1 MEDLIIKEAIEY
13 IKELFEGNSDGHDA
27 DHTLRV
33 YKNAMLIA
41 KGEENCDLYTIA
53 LAALLHDVDD
63 YKNFSTE
70 NFANARKFLKEHGI
84 SQDKEDEICSIID
97 SVSFSKNRGNSP
109 RTLEGKIVQDADRL
123 DAIGAIGIARTFAFG
138 GKHER
143 SLDSS
148 IEHFHEKL
156 LLLKDMM
163 NTKTA
168 TEIALKRHDFM
179 LKFLKEYKE
188 ENKE

>member
-33 YKNAMLIA
+33 YKNAMAIA

-70 NFANARKFLKEHGI
+70 NFANARKFLKEHGV

-179 LKFLKEYKE
+179 LIFLKEYKE
-188 ENKE
+188 ESI

>member
-33 YKNAMLIA
+33 YKNAMAIA

-163 NTKTA
+163 NTETA
-168 TEIALKRHDFM
+168 TEIALKRHEFM
-179 LKFLKEYKE
+179 LSFLKEFEE